1 MNPATRTLLLID
13 GDNAAAADEI
23 FTTLMGE
30 KVAPR
35 KDFIKTEARKV
46 QNLDV

>member
-1 MNPATRTLLLID
+1 
-13 GDNAAAADEI
+13 
-23 FTTLMGE
+23 MGE
-30 KVAPR
+30 RVEPR